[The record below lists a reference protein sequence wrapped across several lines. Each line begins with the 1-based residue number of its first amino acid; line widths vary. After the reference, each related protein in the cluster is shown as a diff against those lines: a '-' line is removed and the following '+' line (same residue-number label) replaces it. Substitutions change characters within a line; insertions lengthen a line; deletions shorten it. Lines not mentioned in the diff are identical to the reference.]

1 MGIAIFF
8 IMIATFLVVFGLLLF
23 MLLTASLSTIF
34 NIPTDNT
41 LLIVM
46 GVLAIFCV
54 VAIINMRHD
63 I

>member
-46 GVLAIFCV
+46 GVLAISCV